1 MKQINALIRITRLKK
16 GIKAAALAHECH
28 ITASYLSQI
37 ESGKEVDPAITS
49 AILRQLGIGIKKNN
63 KQIQKFDKLM
73 DDLITAAA
81 FYDAVTMNTLFDQLS
96 QSESSLME
104 SELALKFTLAAF
116 ITHVVN
122 KNYALIKETRDIL
135 KQCVKL
141 LTPELLQ
148 LYYLYLGMSFAD
160 VRGDL
165 FKEYTLKALS
175 MKEKESV
182 TSIAHYNLA
191 ICYARENNHFLADK
205 YNLKAQRS
213 FLDEQ
218 NYVRLIFSKSFEAVL
233 YSENG
238 MFEEALEISTSI
250 LDQTI
255 IKIPEFQRK
264 QVLQNILFTC
274 ILAKKY
280 EEVQRYCIRYAAS
293 VELTDFHRAMQAWA
307 LYQLNQMEEAA
318 ALIKTCHQD
327 KTNPFSSQFITIV
340 NLTLAQEEVELQHQ
354 LIQFQKFALKLGDDL
369 SAKFITELLCESY
382 LRKNNYSKAIYYQ
395 NLVDRKK

>member
-1 MKQINALIRITRLKK
+1 
-16 GIKAAALAHECH
+16 
-28 ITASYLSQI
+28 
-37 ESGKEVDPAITS
+37 
-49 AILRQLGIGIKKNN
+49 
-63 KQIQKFDKLM
+63 
-73 DDLITAAA
+73 
-81 FYDAVTMNTLFDQLS
+81 
-96 QSESSLME
+96 
-104 SELALKFTLAAF
+104 
-116 ITHVVN
+116 
-122 KNYALIKETRDIL
+122 
-135 KQCVKL
+135 
-141 LTPELLQ
+141 
-148 LYYLYLGMSFAD
+148 
-160 VRGDL
+160 
-165 FKEYTLKALS
+165 
-175 MKEKESV
+175 
-182 TSIAHYNLA
+182 
-191 ICYARENNHFLADK
+191 DK

-218 NYVRLIFSKSFEAVL
+218 NYLRLIFSKSFEAVL

>member
-135 KQCVKL
+135 KQCACF
-141 LTPELLQ
+141 
-148 LYYLYLGMSFAD
+148 M
-160 VRGDL
+160 
-165 FKEYTLKALS
+165 
-175 MKEKESV
+175 
-182 TSIAHYNLA
+182 
-191 ICYARENNHFLADK
+191 
-205 YNLKAQRS
+205 
-213 FLDEQ
+213 
-218 NYVRLIFSKSFEAVL
+218 
-233 YSENG
+233 
-238 MFEEALEISTSI
+238 
-250 LDQTI
+250 
-255 IKIPEFQRK
+255 
-264 QVLQNILFTC
+264 
-274 ILAKKY
+274 
-280 EEVQRYCIRYAAS
+280 
-293 VELTDFHRAMQAWA
+293 
-307 LYQLNQMEEAA
+307 
-318 ALIKTCHQD
+318 
-327 KTNPFSSQFITIV
+327 
-340 NLTLAQEEVELQHQ
+340 
-354 LIQFQKFALKLGDDL
+354 
-369 SAKFITELLCESY
+369 
-382 LRKNNYSKAIYYQ
+382 
-395 NLVDRKK
+395 